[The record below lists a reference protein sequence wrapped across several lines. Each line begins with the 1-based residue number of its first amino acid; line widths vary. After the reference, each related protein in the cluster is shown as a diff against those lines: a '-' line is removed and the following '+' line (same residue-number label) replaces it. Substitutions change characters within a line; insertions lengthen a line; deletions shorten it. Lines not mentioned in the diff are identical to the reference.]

1 MSEDMLIG
9 ILIGGV
15 FMGIMWAINRYYY
28 GQMLLQCADKE
39 MAEKLD
45 DGHWYVIVPE
55 SRFNAM
61 KAASRINPSSK
72 GIRC

>member
-15 FMGIMWAINRYYY
+15 SMGIMWAINRYYY

-45 DGHWYVIVPE
+45 DGHWYCIVLE

-61 KAASRINPSSK
+61 KFFIRSVECPKKENP
-72 GIRC
+72 